1 MKISTSQYYK
11 TMNDLMTDQ
20 QGQISKLQSQLASG
34 VKNVTPST
42 DVKATTTSLKLNDV
56 ISKQD
61 DYLSNLKNLDVGY
74 IEEETAMSGMVE
86 MIRKMQDIA
95 IQAPSGTYSN
105 NERAIFATEV
115 EGYLNDIR
123 GLANTRD
130 KNGHFLFSGSTVT
143 TMPFTKNGAGDTVY
157 NGNQTEIKLEIDQGY
172 KLPLNISGDKLAG
185 VITKADG
192 TGNKVDM
199 FAVMT
204 DFVTAL
210 ETNNI
215 TNIQRAATELDE
227 VAKNLAKNLTD
238 NGLRQRVVEERQI
251 IAEDKKLVYEG
262 LLSGSRDVDYATSIT
277 ELSSHM
283 LALEAAQSTF
293 AKVSQ
298 LTLFSYIR

>member
-86 MIRKMQDIA
+86 MIRKMQDIS

-130 KNGHFLFSGSTVT
+130 QNGHFLFSGSTVT

>member
-1 MKISTSQYYK
+1 
-11 TMNDLMTDQ
+11 MNDLMTEQ

-42 DVKATTTSLKLNDV
+42 DIKATTASLKLNDV

-61 DYLSNLKNLDVGY
+61 DYLSNLKNLSVGY
-74 IEEETAMSGMVE
+74 LEEETAMSGMVE
-86 MIRKMQDIA
+86 MIRMMQDIA
-95 IQAPSGTYSN
+95 IQAPNGTYSN
-105 NERAIFATEV
+105 DERAIFATEV

-123 GLANTRD
+123 GLANSRD
-130 KNGHFLFSGSTVT
+130 QNGHYLFSGSNVT
-143 TMPFTKNGAGDTVY
+143 TMPFTKDAAGATTY
-157 NGNQTEIKLEIDQGY
+157 NGNQTEIKLEIDQGH

-199 FAVMT
+199 FGVMA

-210 ETNNI
+210 ETNNT
-215 TNIQRAATELDE
+215 TNIQRAATELDD
-227 VAKNLAKNLTD
+227 VAKNLAKNITD
-238 NGLRQRVVEERQI
+238 NGLRQRVVEERQV

-262 LLSGSRDVDYATSIT
+262 LLSGARDVDYATAIT

-283 LALEAAQSTF
+283 LGLEAAQSTF

-298 LTLFSYIR
+298 LTLFNFIR

>member
-1 MKISTSQYYK
+1 
-11 TMNDLMTDQ
+11 
-20 QGQISKLQSQLASG
+20 
-34 VKNVTPST
+34 
-42 DVKATTTSLKLNDV
+42 
-56 ISKQD
+56 
-61 DYLSNLKNLDVGY
+61 
-74 IEEETAMSGMVE
+74 MVE

-105 NERAIFATEV
+105 DERAIFAIEV

-123 GLANTRD
+123 GLANTTD
-130 KNGHFLFSGSTVT
+130 QNGHFLFSGSNVT
-143 TMPFTKNGAGDTVY
+143 TMPFTKNGAGATIY
-157 NGNQTEIKLEIDQGY
+157 NGNQTEIKLEIDQGH

-199 FAVMT
+199 FGVMT
-204 DFVTAL
+204 DFVAAL
-210 ETNNI
+210 KTNNT
-215 TNIQRAATELDE
+215 TNIQRAATELDA
-227 VAKNLAKNLTD
+227 VAKNLAKNITD
-238 NGLRQRVVEERQI
+238 NGLRQRVVEERQV

-262 LLSGSRDVDYATSIT
+262 LLSGARDVDYATAIT

-298 LTLFSYIR
+298 LTLFSFLR

>member
-123 GLANTRD
+123 VLANTRD
-130 KNGHFLFSGSTVT
+130 QNGHFLFSGSTVT

>member
-130 KNGHFLFSGSTVT
+130 QNGHFLFSGSTVT

-283 LALEAAQSTF
+283 LAIEAAQSTF

>member
-123 GLANTRD
+123 RLANTRD
-130 KNGHFLFSGSTVT
+130 QNGHFLFSGSTVT

>member
-130 KNGHFLFSGSTVT
+130 QNGHFLFSGSTVT

>member
-1 MKISTSQYYK
+1 
-11 TMNDLMTDQ
+11 
-20 QGQISKLQSQLASG
+20 
-34 VKNVTPST
+34 
-42 DVKATTTSLKLNDV
+42 
-56 ISKQD
+56 
-61 DYLSNLKNLDVGY
+61 
-74 IEEETAMSGMVE
+74 
-86 MIRKMQDIA
+86 
-95 IQAPSGTYSN
+95 
-105 NERAIFATEV
+105 
-115 EGYLNDIR
+115 
-123 GLANTRD
+123 
-130 KNGHFLFSGSTVT
+130 
-143 TMPFTKNGAGDTVY
+143 
-157 NGNQTEIKLEIDQGY
+157 
-172 KLPLNISGDKLAG
+172 
-185 VITKADG
+185 
-192 TGNKVDM
+192 
-199 FAVMT
+199 MT

>member
-1 MKISTSQYYK
+1 
-11 TMNDLMTDQ
+11 MTDQ

-130 KNGHFLFSGSTVT
+130 QNGHFLFSGSTVT

>member
-1 MKISTSQYYK
+1 
-11 TMNDLMTDQ
+11 MNDLMTEQ

-42 DVKATTTSLKLNDV
+42 DIKATTASLKLNDV

-61 DYLSNLKNLDVGY
+61 DYLSNLKNLSVGY
-74 IEEETAMSGMVE
+74 LEEETAMSGMVE
-86 MIRKMQDIA
+86 MIRMMQDIA
-95 IQAPSGTYSN
+95 IQAPNGTYSN
-105 NERAIFATEV
+105 DERAIFATEV

-123 GLANTRD
+123 GLANSRD
-130 KNGHFLFSGSTVT
+130 QNGHYLFSGSNVT
-143 TMPFTKNGAGDTVY
+143 TMPFTKDGAGATTY
-157 NGNQTEIKLEIDQGY
+157 NGNQTENKLEIDYGH

-192 TGNKVDM
+192 SNNKVDM
-199 FAVMT
+199 FAIMT

-210 ETNNI
+210 ETNN
-215 TNIQRAATELDE
+215 TLNIQRAATELDD

-238 NGLRQRVVEERQI
+238 NGLRQRVVEERQV

-262 LLSGSRDVDYATSIT
+262 LLSGARDVDYATAIT
-277 ELSSHM
+277 KLSSHM
-283 LALEAAQSTF
+283 LGLEAAQSTF
-293 AKVSQ
+293 AKVTQ

>member
-61 DYLSNLKNLDVGY
+61 DYLSNLKNLDVWY

-130 KNGHFLFSGSTVT
+130 QNGHFLFSGSTVT

>member
-20 QGQISKLQSQLASG
+20 QGKISKLQSQLSSG

-42 DVKATTTSLKLNDV
+42 DVRATTTSLKLSDV

-61 DYLSNLKNLDVGY
+61 DYLANLKNLNVGY

-86 MIRKMQDIA
+86 MIRMMQDIA
-95 IQAPSGTYSN
+95 IQAPNDTYSDS
-105 NERAIFATEV
+105 EREIFAVEV
-115 EGYLNDIR
+115 KGYLDDIR
-123 GLANTRD
+123 GLANSRD
-130 KNGHFLFSGSTVT
+130 QNGHFLFSGSNVT
-143 TMPFTKNGAGDTVY
+143 TMPFTKNGAGVTIY
-157 NGNQTEIKLEIDQGY
+157 NGNQTEIRLEIDHGH

-192 TGNKVDM
+192 SNNKVDM
-199 FAVMT
+199 FAVMD

-210 ETNNI
+210 ETNNK
-215 TNIQRAATELDE
+215 TNIQRAGTELDT
-227 VAKNLAKNLTD
+227 VAKNLAKNITD
-238 NGLRQRVVEERQI
+238 NGLRQRIVEERQV

-262 LLSGSRDVDYATSIT
+262 LLSGARDVDYATAIT

-283 LALEAAQSTF
+283 LGLEAAQSTF

-298 LTLFSYIR
+298 LTLFNFLR

>member
-1 MKISTSQYYK
+1 
-11 TMNDLMTDQ
+11 MTEQ

-42 DVKATTTSLKLNDV
+42 DIKATTTSLKLNDV

-61 DYLSNLKNLDVGY
+61 DYLSNLKNLSVGY
-74 IEEETAMSGMVE
+74 LEEETAMSGMVE
-86 MIRKMQDIA
+86 MIRMMQDIA
-95 IQAPSGTYSN
+95 IQAPNGTYSN
-105 NERAIFATEV
+105 DERAIFATEV

-123 GLANTRD
+123 GLANSRD
-130 KNGHFLFSGSTVT
+130 QNGHYLFSGSNVT
-143 TMPFTKNGAGDTVY
+143 TMPFTKNGAGATTY
-157 NGNQTEIKLEIDQGY
+157 NGNQTENKLEIDHGH

-192 TGNKVDM
+192 SNNKVDM
-199 FAVMT
+199 FAIMT

-210 ETNNI
+210 ETNNT
-215 TNIQRAATELDE
+215 TNIQRAATELDD

-238 NGLRQRVVEERQI
+238 NGLRQRVVEERQV

-262 LLSGSRDVDYATSIT
+262 LLSGARDVDYATAIT
-277 ELSSHM
+277 KLSSHM
-283 LALEAAQSTF
+283 LGLEAAQSTF
-293 AKVSQ
+293 AKVTQ

>member
-1 MKISTSQYYK
+1 
-11 TMNDLMTDQ
+11 MNDLMTDQ

-130 KNGHFLFSGSTVT
+130 QNGHFLFSGSTVT

>member
-1 MKISTSQYYK
+1 
-11 TMNDLMTDQ
+11 MNDLMTDQ

-130 KNGHFLFSGSTVT
+130 QNGHFLFSGSTVT
-143 TMPFTKNGAGDTVY
+143 TMPLTKNGAGDTVY